1 MKRLA
6 IIAAAL
12 AAALAAGA
20 GAWLW
25 AARPKAFLITGE
37 VTDSGNGM
45 AVYGA
50 QVRFG
55 GRSTRL
61 FTAKEFRLT
70 VPDRSPG
77 ELTVQAP
84 GYRDESR
91 QVAPRG
97 RVTRVDVALRGREVP
112 GLAGI
117 LVWGE
122 WEADALRLDIRLTG
136 RDGSAI
142 EHIPALPF
150 RAEVRIAEN
159 RGSTDRPERGTI
171 LFEGRPPIA
180 FDPSSRLEKLKCRI
194 GAGEIGRPG
203 EGIDAGVLDFT
214 LRAGQG
220 EFSWSRADLPLRP
233 GQGTEGGS

>member
-6 IIAAAL
+6 IIAAV
-12 AAALAAGA
+12 ALAAGA
-20 GAWLW
+20 GAWLG
-25 AARPKAFLITGE
+25 AARPKTFLLTGE
-37 VTDSGNGM
+37 VADAGNGM

-55 GRSTRL
+55 DRSTRL

-70 VPDRSPG
+70 LPDRSPG
-77 ELTVQAP
+77 TLEVQAP

-91 QVAPRG
+91 EVTPRG
-97 RVTRVDVALRGREVP
+97 RVTRVTVALQGREVA

-122 WEADALRLDIRLTG
+122 WEGDTLRLDIRLTG
-136 RDGSAI
+136 RDGTTI
-142 EHIPALPF
+142 EHVPVLPF
-150 RAEVRIAEN
+150 RGEVRIAEN
-159 RGSTDRPERGTI
+159 RGSTDRPVRGTI
-171 LFEGRPPIA
+171 LFEGQPPLT

-194 GAGEIGRPG
+194 GAREMGRPG
-203 EGIDAGVLDFT
+203 EGIDTGVLDFT
-214 LRAGQG
+214 LYTGQG

-233 GQGTEGGS
+233 GQRTEGGS